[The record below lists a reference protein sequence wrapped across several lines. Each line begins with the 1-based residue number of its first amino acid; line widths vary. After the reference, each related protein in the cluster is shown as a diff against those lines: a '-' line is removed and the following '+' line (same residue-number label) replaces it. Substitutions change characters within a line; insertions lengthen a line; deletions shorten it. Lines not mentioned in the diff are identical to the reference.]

1 MSYPF
6 DNKYPSDFE
15 VKRDILEIG
24 RRMYAKNFV
33 AANDGNISAKVGENT
48 IWCTP
53 TGVSKG
59 YMTDEM
65 LVLMDLDGNVLK
77 GKLQPSSEVK
87 MHLRVYKENP
97 EIQAVVH
104 AHPPAATSYAIA
116 GMPLNRA
123 ILTEAVMGIG
133 EIPLAPYAMPGT
145 EEVPDSI
152 APFVNTHNGCLLAN
166 HGALTW
172 GKNAMEA
179 WMRMESVEYY
189 ALVSMYTNGL
199 IGEAHELTCDQ
210 VDRLIERRTNS
221 GIHTGGRPLCHNC
234 DSDGRPACMES
245 KCSGKR
251 EKGSCSSCGHPE
263 NSASQEDQ
271 KDVETVVQIVRQILE
286 KGNFG
291 K

>member
-1 MSYPF
+1 MGSQYSA
-6 DNKYPSDFE
+6 KYPGDRE
-15 VKRDILEIG
+15 VKNMILEVG

-33 AANDGNISAKVGENT
+33 AANDGNISAKVSDDT

-59 YMTDEM
+59 YMTEEM
-65 LVLMDLDGNVLK
+65 LVLMDLDGNI
-77 GKLQPSSEVK
+77 LQGNSKPSSEVK

-97 EIQAVVH
+97 DVSAVVH

-116 GMPLNRA
+116 GLPLNRA

-152 APFVNTHNGCLLAN
+152 APYIRTHNGCLLAN
-166 HGALTW
+166 HGAITW
-172 GKNAMEA
+172 GRDVMEA

-189 ALVSMYTNGL
+189 ALVSMYSNGL
-199 IGEAHELTCDQ
+199 IGQANELTSSQ

-221 GIHTGGRPLCHNC
+221 GITTGGRPLCR
-234 DSDGRPACMES
+234 DSGD
-245 KCSGKR
+245 
-251 EKGSCSSCGHPE
+251 
-263 NSASQEDQ
+263 
-271 KDVETVVQIVRQILE
+271 L
-286 KGNFG
+286 
-291 K
+291 